1 MIIHNIKIRNFKSC
15 YGEHSFDFDKLNG
28 LVKLS
33 GPIGS
38 GKTTLGEAIIWGLYG
53 TIKGQ
58 NNGQLVSWN
67 CKECEIELNLSS
79 KNKDIHIIRNILK
92 PLIIEINGK
101 TLSASNKRDTQS
113 ILEEELLDVPKLAVI
128 KMCIISFNQF
138 NSLASMNPNETKMFL
153 DEIFGFKL
161 FSDYNNEVVL
171 ERKNEQ
177 NEIIKLQAL
186 YDENI
191 QQIEYLKSK
200 QLTQTSELE
209 DSIDIEKL
217 NLQKQNIINKGLELK
232 KKKEEQVKERK
243 EKEKEYSIKIKN
255 CQAKMTEAMTLGKQA
270 KEQYNTFK
278 SGYCP
283 TCGHE
288 INKLDIEKYKNVMTT
303 YANDYKNW
311 QASQQEF
318 ENECSNMINEYNKK
332 IESIESEMSDLRSE
346 IGKIDSEIKSYENS
360 VKLINENY
368 DSLIDEYTKKGE
380 EIKKQL
386 DRCDIEIGEWNEMNE
401 LFSKT
406 LRYKLLDTL
415 IPHINK
421 SIQYY
426 INKLEQNYHVVYDQE
441 FKAHIYVDGFGKE
454 IAYNNLSTG
463 QRKSLDLAIIFGIL
477 QNVIANVN
485 VNILF
490 LDELFS
496 NMDINARNIM
506 LSLLN
511 ESLSED
517 KTIFIINHAEMN
529 DDFFSH
535 KIRVHLENRKIK
547 STIKDVGDVIIR
559 CSKYEQI
566 F

>member
-53 TIKGQ
+53 TVKGQ

-79 KNKDIHIIRNILK
+79 KNKDIHIIRNISK

-232 KKKEEQVKERK
+232 KKKQVIMCHLKNL
-243 EKEKEYSIKIKN
+243 EKPPH
-255 CQAKMTEAMTLGKQA
+255 C
-270 KEQYNTFK
+270 
-278 SGYCP
+278 
-283 TCGHE
+283 
-288 INKLDIEKYKNVMTT
+288 
-303 YANDYKNW
+303 
-311 QASQQEF
+311 
-318 ENECSNMINEYNKK
+318 
-332 IESIESEMSDLRSE
+332 R
-346 IGKIDSEIKSYENS
+346 
-360 VKLINENY
+360 
-368 DSLIDEYTKKGE
+368 EYTQK
-380 EIKKQL
+380 
-386 DRCDIEIGEWNEMNE
+386 
-401 LFSKT
+401 
-406 LRYKLLDTL
+406 
-415 IPHINK
+415 
-421 SIQYY
+421 
-426 INKLEQNYHVVYDQE
+426 
-441 FKAHIYVDGFGKE
+441 
-454 IAYNNLSTG
+454 
-463 QRKSLDLAIIFGIL
+463 
-477 QNVIANVN
+477 
-485 VNILF
+485 
-490 LDELFS
+490 
-496 NMDINARNIM
+496 
-506 LSLLN
+506 
-511 ESLSED
+511 
-517 KTIFIINHAEMN
+517 
-529 DDFFSH
+529 
-535 KIRVHLENRKIK
+535 
-547 STIKDVGDVIIR
+547 
-559 CSKYEQI
+559 
-566 F
+566 